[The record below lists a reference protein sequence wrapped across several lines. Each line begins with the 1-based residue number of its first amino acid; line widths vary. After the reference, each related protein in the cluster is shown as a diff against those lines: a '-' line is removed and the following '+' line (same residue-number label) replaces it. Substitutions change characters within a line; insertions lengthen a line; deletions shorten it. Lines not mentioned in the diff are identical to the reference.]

1 MFPEY
6 VERYNHHQQ
15 QLSAQIIPEQVSQ
28 EASQV
33 ENKPMLENVVNPAG
47 ENVKRVDTPRDRR
60 KDRKQS
66 FPTWMMLLLV
76 SIFGIVMAL
85 PLLQL

>member
-6 VERYNHHQQ
+6 VERYNQQQQ
-15 QLSAQIIPEQVSQ
+15 QLSAQIIPEQAPP
-28 EASQV
+28 EPSQV
-33 ENKPMLENVVNPAG
+33 ENKPLLENIVNPAG
-47 ENVKRVDTPRDRR
+47 DNVRVDAPGDRR